1 MKKIFENKKK
11 VILIAI
17 VAILAL
23 GAFGTYQ
30 YNSYKEE
37 QRVKQIEIC
46 KSKLTKDYEA
56 FNKAK
61 TREDKLSKF
70 KDIVKECKEYKNS
83 ENYFEE
89 VNKDYDSKIKIMK
102 NYFVNGY
109 KTEIAKNT
117 LEEIENIQDK
127 TKFEEAVK
135 ALNEISKTI
144 KSETEIVLE
153 KDEAKKY
160 KEDID
165 ALIKTY
171 NKRVEEIKEAEKKA
185 EEEKKKAEE
194 AEKKA
199 EEEKKAQETATS
211 ANNNN
216 NSNSSYSGSYS
227 NSYSG
232 NGSSSQPS
240 NSSSSNSGGNTSTPS
255 QPWNYGYRRA
265 EVWDYDENG
274 NKINIQVIWY
284 APNGDMY
291 DDNGN
296 FLGHRW

>member
-70 KDIVKECKEYKNS
+70 KDIVKECKGYKNS

-109 KTEIAKNT
+109 QTEIDKNT
-117 LEEIENIQDK
+117 LEEIANIKDK
-127 TKFEEAVK
+127 AKFEEAVK
-135 ALNEISKTI
+135 ALNEISEMI
-144 KSETEIVLE
+144 KSETGVVLE

-194 AEKKA
+194 ER
-199 EEEKKAQETATS
+199 KAQETTAV
-211 ANNNN
+211 NNN
-216 NSNSSYSGSYS
+216 NSSSSYSGSYS

-232 NGSSSQPS
+232 NNSSTSQPS
-240 NSSSSNSGGNTSTPS
+240 NNSSSNSGGNTSSPS
-255 QPWNYGYRRA
+255 NPWNYGYRRT
-265 EVWDYDENG
+265 EGWDYDENG
-274 NKINIQVIWY
+274 NKINIHVLWIS
-284 APNGDMY
+284 PNGDIY

-296 FLGHRW
+296 FIGHRW

>member
-1 MKKIFENKKK
+1 MKMKKIFENKKK

-17 VAILAL
+17 IAILAL

-46 KSKLTKDYEA
+46 KSKLTKYYEA
-56 FNKAK
+56 FNKAE

-70 KDIVKECKEYKNS
+70 KNIVKECKEYKNS
-83 ENYFEE
+83 KNCLKE
-89 VNKDYDSKIKIMK
+89 VSNDYDSKIKIMK
-102 NYFVNGY
+102 KYFVNEY
-109 KTEIAKNT
+109 QTEITKNT

-127 TKFEEAVK
+127 AKFEESVK
-135 ALNEISKTI
+135 ALNEISEMI
-144 KSETEIVLE
+144 KSETGIVLK

-160 KEDID
+160 QEDID

-194 AEKKA
+194 ER
-199 EEEKKAQETATS
+199 KAQETTAV
-211 ANNNN
+211 NN
-216 NSNSSYSGSYS
+216 NSSSSSYSGSYS
-227 NSYSG
+227 NSYFG
-232 NGSSSQPS
+232 NSSSSQPS
-240 NSSSSNSGGNTSTPS
+240 NSSSSNSGVNTSTPS
-255 QPWNYGYRRA
+255 QPWNYGYRRT
-265 EVWDYDENG
+265 EGWDYDENG
-274 NKINIQVIWY
+274 NKINIHVLWIS
-284 APNGDMY
+284 PNGDIY

-296 FLGHRW
+296 FIGHRW

>member
-1 MKKIFENKKK
+1 MKMKKIFENKKK

-17 VAILAL
+17 IAILAL

-46 KSKLTKDYEA
+46 KSKLTKYYEA
-56 FNKAK
+56 FNKAE

-70 KDIVKECKEYKNS
+70 KNIVKECKEYKNS
-83 ENYFEE
+83 KNCLKE
-89 VNKDYDSKIKIMK
+89 VSNDYDSKIKIMK
-102 NYFVNGY
+102 KYFVNEY
-109 KTEIAKNT
+109 QTEITKNT

-127 TKFEEAVK
+127 AKFEESVK
-135 ALNEISKTI
+135 ALNEISEMI
-144 KSETEIVLE
+144 KSETGIVLK

-160 KEDID
+160 QEDID

-194 AEKKA
+194 ER
-199 EEEKKAQETATS
+199 KAQETTAV
-211 ANNNN
+211 NN
-216 NSNSSYSGSYS
+216 NSSSSSYSGSYS
-227 NSYSG
+227 NSYFG
-232 NGSSSQPS
+232 NSSSSQPS

-255 QPWNYGYRRA
+255 QPWNYGYRRT
-265 EVWDYDENG
+265 EGWDYDENG
-274 NKINIQVIWY
+274 NKINIHVLWIS
-284 APNGDMY
+284 PNGDIY

>member
-1 MKKIFENKKK
+1 MCLENKKK

-17 VAILAL
+17 IAILAL

-46 KSKLTKDYEA
+46 KSKLTKYYEA
-56 FNKAK
+56 FNKAE

-70 KDIVKECKEYKNS
+70 KNIVKECKEYKNS
-83 ENYFEE
+83 KNCLKE
-89 VNKDYDSKIKIMK
+89 VSNDYDSKIKIMK
-102 NYFVNGY
+102 KYFVNEY
-109 KTEIAKNT
+109 QTEITKNT

-127 TKFEEAVK
+127 AKFEESVK
-135 ALNEISKTI
+135 ALNEISEMI
-144 KSETEIVLE
+144 KSETGIVLK

-160 KEDID
+160 QEDID

-194 AEKKA
+194 ER
-199 EEEKKAQETATS
+199 KAQETTAV
-211 ANNNN
+211 NN
-216 NSNSSYSGSYS
+216 NSSSSSYSGSYS
-227 NSYSG
+227 NSYFG
-232 NGSSSQPS
+232 NSSSSQPS

-255 QPWNYGYRRA
+255 QPWNYGYRRT
-265 EVWDYDENG
+265 EGWDYDENG
-274 NKINIQVIWY
+274 NKINIHVLWIS
-284 APNGDMY
+284 PNGDIY

-296 FLGHRW
+296 FIGHRW

>member
-17 VAILAL
+17 IAILAL

-46 KSKLTKDYEA
+46 KSKLTKYYEA
-56 FNKAK
+56 FNKAE

-70 KDIVKECKEYKNS
+70 KNIVKECKEYKNS
-83 ENYFEE
+83 KNCLKE
-89 VNKDYDSKIKIMK
+89 VSNDYDSKIKIMK
-102 NYFVNGY
+102 KYFVNEY
-109 KTEIAKNT
+109 QTEITKNT

-127 TKFEEAVK
+127 AKFEESVK
-135 ALNEISKTI
+135 ALNEISEMI
-144 KSETEIVLE
+144 KSETGIVLK

-160 KEDID
+160 QEDID

-194 AEKKA
+194 ER
-199 EEEKKAQETATS
+199 KAQETTAV
-211 ANNNN
+211 NN
-216 NSNSSYSGSYS
+216 NSSSSSYSGSYS
-227 NSYSG
+227 NSYFG
-232 NGSSSQPS
+232 NSSSSQPS

-255 QPWNYGYRRA
+255 QPWNYGYRRT
-265 EVWDYDENG
+265 EGWDYDENG
-274 NKINIQVIWY
+274 NKINIHVLWIS
-284 APNGDMY
+284 PNGDIY

-296 FLGHRW
+296 FIGHRW

>member
-61 TREDKLSKF
+61 TREDKLSRF

-194 AEKKA
+194 ER
-199 EEEKKAQETATS
+199 KAQETTAV
-211 ANNNN
+211 NNN
-216 NSNSSYSGSYS
+216 NSSSSYSGSYS

-232 NGSSSQPS
+232 NSSSSQPS
-240 NSSSSNSGGNTSTPS
+240 NSSSSNSGGNTSSPS
-255 QPWNYGYRRA
+255 NPWNYGYRRT
-265 EVWDYDENG
+265 EGWDYDENG
-274 NKINIQVIWY
+274 NKINIHVLWIS
-284 APNGDMY
+284 PNGDIY

>member
-117 LEEIENIQDK
+117 LEEIENIKDK
-127 TKFEEAVK
+127 AKFEEAVK
-135 ALNEISKTI
+135 ALNEISEMI
-144 KSETEIVLE
+144 KSETGVVLE

-194 AEKKA
+194 ER
-199 EEEKKAQETATS
+199 KAQETTAV
-211 ANNNN
+211 NNN
-216 NSNSSYSGSYS
+216 NSSSSYSGSYS

-232 NGSSSQPS
+232 NNSSTSQPS
-240 NSSSSNSGGNTSTPS
+240 NNSSSNSGGNTSSPS
-255 QPWNYGYRRA
+255 NPWNYGYRRT
-265 EVWDYDENG
+265 EGWDYDENG
-274 NKINIQVIWY
+274 NKINIHVLWIS
-284 APNGDMY
+284 PNGDIY

-296 FLGHRW
+296 FIGHRW

>member
-1 MKKIFENKKK
+1 MKMKKIFENKKK

-17 VAILAL
+17 IAILAL

-46 KSKLTKDYEA
+46 KSKLTKYYEA
-56 FNKAK
+56 FNKAE

-70 KDIVKECKEYKNS
+70 KNIVKECKEYKNS
-83 ENYFEE
+83 KNCLKE
-89 VNKDYDSKIKIMK
+89 VSNDYDSKIKIMK
-102 NYFVNGY
+102 KYFVNEY
-109 KTEIAKNT
+109 QTEITKNT

-127 TKFEEAVK
+127 AKFEESVK
-135 ALNEISKTI
+135 ALNEISEMI
-144 KSETEIVLE
+144 KSETGIVLK

-160 KEDID
+160 QEDID

-194 AEKKA
+194 ER
-199 EEEKKAQETATS
+199 KAQETTAV
-211 ANNNN
+211 NN
-216 NSNSSYSGSYS
+216 NSSSSSYSGSYS

-232 NGSSSQPS
+232 NNASSQPS
-240 NSSSSNSGGNTSTPS
+240 NNSSSNSGGNTSTPS
-255 QPWNYGYRRA
+255 QPWNYGYRRT
-265 EVWDYDENG
+265 EGWDYDENG
-274 NKINIQVIWY
+274 NKINIHVLWIS
-284 APNGDMY
+284 PNGDIY

-296 FLGHRW
+296 FIGHRW

>member
-11 VILIAI
+11 VILIAVI
-17 VAILAL
+17 AILAL

-46 KSKLTKDYEA
+46 KSKLTKYYEA
-56 FNKAK
+56 FNKAE

-70 KDIVKECKEYKNS
+70 KNIVKECKEYKNS
-83 ENYFEE
+83 KNCLKE
-89 VNKDYDSKIKIMK
+89 VSNDYDSKIKIMK
-102 NYFVNGY
+102 KYFVNEY
-109 KTEIAKNT
+109 QTEITKNT

-127 TKFEEAVK
+127 AKFEESVK
-135 ALNEISKTI
+135 ALNEISEMI
-144 KSETEIVLE
+144 KSETGIVLK

-160 KEDID
+160 QEDID

-194 AEKKA
+194 ER
-199 EEEKKAQETATS
+199 KAQETTAV
-211 ANNNN
+211 NN
-216 NSNSSYSGSYS
+216 NSSSSSYSGSYS
-227 NSYSG
+227 NSYFG
-232 NGSSSQPS
+232 NSSSSQPS

-255 QPWNYGYRRA
+255 QPWNYGYRRT
-265 EVWDYDENG
+265 EGWDYDENG
-274 NKINIQVIWY
+274 NKINIHVLWIS
-284 APNGDMY
+284 PNGDIY

-296 FLGHRW
+296 FIGHRW

>member
-17 VAILAL
+17 IAILAL

-46 KSKLTKDYEA
+46 KSKLTKYYEA
-56 FNKAK
+56 FNKAE

-70 KDIVKECKEYKNS
+70 KNIVKECKEYKNS
-83 ENYFEE
+83 KNCLKE
-89 VNKDYDSKIKIMK
+89 VSNDYDSKIKIMK
-102 NYFVNGY
+102 KYFVNEY
-109 KTEIAKNT
+109 QTEITKNT

-127 TKFEEAVK
+127 AKFEESVK
-135 ALNEISKTI
+135 ALNEISEMI
-144 KSETEIVLE
+144 KSETGIVLK

-160 KEDID
+160 QEDID

-194 AEKKA
+194 ER
-199 EEEKKAQETATS
+199 KAQETTAV
-211 ANNNN
+211 NN
-216 NSNSSYSGSYS
+216 NSSSSSYSGSYS

-232 NGSSSQPS
+232 NNASSQPS
-240 NSSSSNSGGNTSTPS
+240 NNSSSNSGGNTSTPS
-255 QPWNYGYRRA
+255 NPWNYGYRRT
-265 EVWDYDENG
+265 EGWDYDENG
-274 NKINIQVIWY
+274 NKINIHVLWIS
-284 APNGDMY
+284 PNGDIY

>member
-17 VAILAL
+17 IAILAL
-23 GAFGTYQ
+23 GTFGTYQ

-46 KSKLTKDYEA
+46 KSKLTKYYEA
-56 FNKAK
+56 FNKAE

-70 KDIVKECKEYKNS
+70 KNIVKECKEYKNS
-83 ENYFEE
+83 KNCLKE
-89 VNKDYDSKIKIMK
+89 VSNDYDSKIKIMK
-102 NYFVNGY
+102 KYFVNEYQTGI
-109 KTEIAKNT
+109 TKNT

-127 TKFEEAVK
+127 AKFEESVK
-135 ALNEISKTI
+135 ALNEISEMI
-144 KSETEIVLE
+144 KSETGIVLK

-160 KEDID
+160 QEDID

-194 AEKKA
+194 ER
-199 EEEKKAQETATS
+199 KAQETTAV
-211 ANNNN
+211 NN
-216 NSNSSYSGSYS
+216 NSSSSSYSGSYS

-232 NGSSSQPS
+232 NNASSQPS
-240 NSSSSNSGGNTSTPS
+240 NNSSSNSGGNTSTPS
-255 QPWNYGYRRA
+255 QPWNYGYRRT
-265 EVWDYDENG
+265 EGWDYDENG
-274 NKINIQVIWY
+274 NKINIHVLWIS
-284 APNGDMY
+284 PNGDIY

-296 FLGHRW
+296 FIGHRW

>member
-17 VAILAL
+17 IAILAL

-46 KSKLTKDYEA
+46 KSKLTKYYEA
-56 FNKAK
+56 FNKAE

-70 KDIVKECKEYKNS
+70 KNIVKECKEYKNS
-83 ENYFEE
+83 KNCLKE
-89 VNKDYDSKIKIMK
+89 VSNDYDSKIKIMK
-102 NYFVNGY
+102 KYFVNEY
-109 KTEIAKNT
+109 QTEITKNT

-127 TKFEEAVK
+127 AKFEESVK
-135 ALNEISKTI
+135 ALNEISEMI
-144 KSETEIVLE
+144 KSETGIVLK

-160 KEDID
+160 QEDID

-194 AEKKA
+194 ER
-199 EEEKKAQETATS
+199 KAQETTAV
-211 ANNNN
+211 N
-216 NSNSSYSGSYS
+216 NSSSSSYSGSYS
-227 NSYSG
+227 NSYFG
-232 NGSSSQPS
+232 NSSSSQPS

-255 QPWNYGYRRA
+255 QPWNYGYRRT
-265 EVWDYDENG
+265 EGWDYDENG
-274 NKINIQVIWY
+274 NKINIHVLWIS
-284 APNGDMY
+284 PNGDIY

-296 FLGHRW
+296 FIGHRW

>member
-1 MKKIFENKKK
+1 MKKNFENKKK

-56 FNKAK
+56 FNKAE
-61 TREDKLSKF
+61 TREDKLYKF
-70 KDIVKECKEYKNS
+70 KDIAKECKEYKNS
-83 ENYFEE
+83 KNYFEE

-117 LEEIENIQDK
+117 LEEIENIEDK
-127 TKFEEAVK
+127 AQFEEAVK
-135 ALNEISKTI
+135 SLNEISEMI
-144 KSETEIVLE
+144 KSETGIVL
-153 KDEAKKY
+153 KKNEAKKY
-160 KEDID
+160 QEEID

-171 NKRVEEIKEAEKKA
+171 NKRVEEIKEAEKK
-185 EEEKKKAEE
+185 
-194 AEKKA
+194 KA
-199 EEEKKAQETATS
+199 EEERKAQETTAV
-211 ANNNN
+211 NNN
-216 NSNSSYSGSYS
+216 NSSSSYSGSYS
-227 NSYSG
+227 NSSSG
-232 NGSSSQPS
+232 NSYSTSQPS
-240 NSSSSNSGGNTSTPS
+240 NSSSSNSGGSSSNSSPS
-255 QPWNYGYRRA
+255 NPWNYGYRRT
-265 EVWDYDENG
+265 EGWDYDENG
-274 NKINIQVIWY
+274 NKINIHVLWIS
-284 APNGDMY
+284 PNGDIY

>member
-17 VAILAL
+17 IAILAL

-46 KSKLTKDYEA
+46 KSKLTKYYEA
-56 FNKAK
+56 FNKAE

-70 KDIVKECKEYKNS
+70 KNIVKECKEYKNS
-83 ENYFEE
+83 KNCLKE
-89 VNKDYDSKIKIMK
+89 VSNDYDSKIKIMK
-102 NYFVNGY
+102 KYFVNEY
-109 KTEIAKNT
+109 QTEITKNT

-127 TKFEEAVK
+127 AKFEESVK
-135 ALNEISKTI
+135 ALNEISEMI
-144 KSETEIVLE
+144 KSETGIVLK

-160 KEDID
+160 QEDID
-165 ALIKTY
+165 TLIKTY

-194 AEKKA
+194 ER
-199 EEEKKAQETATS
+199 KAQETTAV
-211 ANNNN
+211 NN
-216 NSNSSYSGSYS
+216 NSSSSYSGSYS

-232 NGSSSQPS
+232 NSASSQPS
-240 NSSSSNSGGNTSTPS
+240 NNSSSNSGGNTSTPS
-255 QPWNYGYRRA
+255 NPWNYGYRRT
-265 EVWDYDENG
+265 EGWDYDENG
-274 NKINIQVIWY
+274 NKINIHVLWIS
-284 APNGDMY
+284 PNGDIY

>member
-17 VAILAL
+17 IAILAL

-46 KSKLTKDYEA
+46 KSKLTKYYEA
-56 FNKAK
+56 FNKAE

-70 KDIVKECKEYKNS
+70 KNIVKECKEYKNS
-83 ENYFEE
+83 KNCLKE
-89 VNKDYDSKIKIMK
+89 VSNDYDSKIKIMK
-102 NYFVNGY
+102 KYFVNEY
-109 KTEIAKNT
+109 QTEITKNT

-127 TKFEEAVK
+127 AKFEESVK
-135 ALNEISKTI
+135 ALNEISEMI
-144 KSETEIVLE
+144 KSETGIVLK

-160 KEDID
+160 QEDID

-194 AEKKA
+194 ER
-199 EEEKKAQETATS
+199 KAQETTAV
-211 ANNNN
+211 NN
-216 NSNSSYSGSYS
+216 NSSSSSYSGSYS
-227 NSYSG
+227 NSYFG
-232 NGSSSQPS
+232 

-255 QPWNYGYRRA
+255 QPWNYGYRRT
-265 EVWDYDENG
+265 EGWDYDENG
-274 NKINIQVIWY
+274 NKINIHVLWIS
-284 APNGDMY
+284 PNGDIY

-296 FLGHRW
+296 FIGHRW

>member
-17 VAILAL
+17 IAILAL

-46 KSKLTKDYEA
+46 KSKLTKYYEA
-56 FNKAK
+56 FNKAE

-70 KDIVKECKEYKNS
+70 KNIVKECKEHKNS
-83 ENYFEE
+83 KNCLKE
-89 VNKDYDSKIKIMK
+89 VSNDYDSKIKIMK
-102 NYFVNGY
+102 KYFVNEY
-109 KTEIAKNT
+109 QTEITKNT

-127 TKFEEAVK
+127 AKFEESVK
-135 ALNEISKTI
+135 ALNEISEMI
-144 KSETEIVLE
+144 KSETGIVLK

-160 KEDID
+160 QEDID

-194 AEKKA
+194 ER
-199 EEEKKAQETATS
+199 KAQETTAV
-211 ANNNN
+211 NN
-216 NSNSSYSGSYS
+216 NSSSSSYSGSYS
-227 NSYSG
+227 NSYFG
-232 NGSSSQPS
+232 NSSSSQPS

-255 QPWNYGYRRA
+255 QPWNYGYRRT
-265 EVWDYDENG
+265 EGWDYDENG
-274 NKINIQVIWY
+274 NKINIHVLWIS
-284 APNGDMY
+284 PNGDIY

-296 FLGHRW
+296 FIGHRW

>member
-17 VAILAL
+17 IAILAL

-46 KSKLTKDYEA
+46 KSKLTKYYEA
-56 FNKAK
+56 FNKAE

-70 KDIVKECKEYKNS
+70 KNIVKECKEYKNS
-83 ENYFEE
+83 KNCLKE
-89 VNKDYDSKIKIMK
+89 VSNDYDSKIKIMK
-102 NYFVNGY
+102 KYFVNEY
-109 KTEIAKNT
+109 QTEITKNT

-127 TKFEEAVK
+127 AKFEESVK
-135 ALNEISKTI
+135 ALNEISEMI
-144 KSETEIVLE
+144 KSETGIVLK

-160 KEDID
+160 QEDID

-194 AEKKA
+194 ER
-199 EEEKKAQETATS
+199 KAQETTAV
-211 ANNNN
+211 NN
-216 NSNSSYSGSYS
+216 NSSSSSYSGSYS
-227 NSYSG
+227 NSYFG
-232 NGSSSQPS
+232 NSSSSQPS
-240 NSSSSNSGGNTSTPS
+240 NNSSSNSGGNTSSPS
-255 QPWNYGYRRA
+255 NPWNYGYRRT
-265 EVWDYDENG
+265 EGWDYDENG
-274 NKINIQVIWY
+274 NKINIHVLWIS
-284 APNGDMY
+284 PNGDIY

>member
-17 VAILAL
+17 IAILAL

-46 KSKLTKDYEA
+46 KSKLTKYYEA
-56 FNKAK
+56 FNKAE

-70 KDIVKECKEYKNS
+70 KNIVKECKEYKNS
-83 ENYFEE
+83 KNCLKE
-89 VNKDYDSKIKIMK
+89 VSNDYDSKIKIMK
-102 NYFVNGY
+102 KYFVNEY
-109 KTEIAKNT
+109 QTEITKNT

-127 TKFEEAVK
+127 AKFEESVK
-135 ALNEISKTI
+135 ALNEISEMI
-144 KSETEIVLE
+144 KSETGIVLK

-160 KEDID
+160 QEDID

-199 EEEKKAQETATS
+199 EEEKKAQETATA
-211 ANNNN
+211 ANNN
-216 NSNSSYSGSYS
+216 SSSSYSDSYS

-296 FLGHRW
+296 FIGHRW